1 MKYLFIIFSISVYAN
16 TISNDE
22 EIIKDLEFFQNFDLV
37 KENEIFI
44 KKEITKKDNKV
55 VKQATTENTDVKK
68 GDK

>member
-68 GDK
+68 GGK